1 MTDRQRTVQ
10 VNKGPARG
18 LDSAAMEVD
27 AGGNRQG
34 EVAAEHPETDGLD
47 PAEARMRRVMGSVT
61 GYAIK
66 KPRQQ
71 LKKMAMLGVHGPG
84 KRAIK
89 AAKKA
94 LKRGGGG
101 L

>member
-1 MTDRQRTVQ
+1 
-10 VNKGPARG
+10 
-18 LDSAAMEVD
+18 MEVD

-34 EVAAEHPETDGLD
+34 GAVMEVAAEHPVTDGLD